1 MKDKQTVYMSDS
13 LVGNINLSDFNET
26 IDIIN
31 NRFFVSIHSENF
43 SSQLDIDSMI
53 LRQDEYIFSFRA
65 NSELACELIAMK
77 EIESLDLFFG
87 EKVIKEFSDIHSEAF
102 DLEIKFDSQYKWEI
116 FDELPT
122 SKKIKSVE
130 IEKFKNG
137 YSPAPETLDD
147 CYRINDGSNV
157 ILKWPELIF

>member
-1 MKDKQTVYMSDS
+1 MKDKQPVYMSDS

-43 SSQLDIDSMI
+43 SSKLDIDSMI

-102 DLEIKFDSQYKWEI
+102 DLEIKFDSN
-116 FDELPT
+116 FH
-122 SKKIKSVE
+122 
-130 IEKFKNG
+130 N
-137 YSPAPETLDD
+137 
-147 CYRINDGSNV
+147 
-157 ILKWPELIF
+157 LKLIIRCREDI